1 MKTFAHFL
9 PVLVLYLCLASCGP
23 KERPVEPSDGKSPVS
38 LESPQ
43 MVVEDGHIY
52 IFYLRNGYPVRS
64 EILEDLSLTEPVY
77 VDEKK
82 WLNFLE
88 CELTMLPEVDE
99 ETQEA
104 VNKMQDPSELVPT
117 PDGVRLFFTAFNPE
131 TGKREMYWI
140 RNGGVLPVQ
149 ISSDNWWADFSV
161 PFGFMEMKDE
171 AFLDGTKAYLAL
183 CLCTDHWNAGEICGI
198 YMNGSTQYL
207 IFSHENTLLRDSLS
221 NTVPVGR
228 TDMTTSDGTVIPY
241 LNYRAR
247 GFRRGDGPIHI
258 QYLDGEFPSIMA
270 WNEKALENAQAGE
283 NVFVVSEHSFRS
295 AKDKEEFEQY
305 IHTNF
310 EQ

>member
-1 MKTFAHFL
+1 MKTITYLL
-9 PVLVLYLCLASCGP
+9 PVLALSLSLASCGP
-23 KERPVEPSDGKSPVS
+23 KERPVEPSDGKCPVS

-140 RNGGVLPVQ
+140 RNGGILPVQ
-149 ISSDNWWADFSV
+149 ISCDNWWADFSV